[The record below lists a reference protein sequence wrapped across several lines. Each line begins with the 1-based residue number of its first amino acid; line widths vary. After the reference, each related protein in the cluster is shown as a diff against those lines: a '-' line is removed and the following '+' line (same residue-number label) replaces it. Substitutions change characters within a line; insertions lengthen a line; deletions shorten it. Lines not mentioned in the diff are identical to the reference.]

1 MGINLGNMN
10 SGSTGATNIGGG
22 IVLPAPTPVAE
33 NQTVSDGKGGLT
45 LNLQKNQ
52 VLDITKRNPGLK
64 KIKVGLGWDA
74 SRSSDDSDLDVATF
88 ILDRTDTSKICYYHN
103 SFDLDVVALILDS
116 RNKITDTSKICYYHN
131 RNTNGCNL
139 SEDNRTGQ
147 GEGDDETITVDL
159 ANVPKDV
166 EKIVFAVTIYEADV
180 RRQNFGMIDNSYIRL
195 LDNNNGDKELCRFI
209 LTDNSSFDKAVLFA
223 EVYRNGQE
231 WEFRTIGEGKNVDL
245 NGLANL
251 YF

>member
-88 ILDRTDTSKICYYHN
+88 ILDR
-103 SFDLDVVALILDS
+103 
-116 RNKITDTSKICYYHN
+116 TDTSKICYYHN